1 MIIACAGVTLF
12 SHPCEFIGNREPC
25 AAFGICYTEGA
36 MQIIDNKTID
46 ANRTKPILNVAEF
59 CRRYRLDKAE
69 EVRLRKLFGEFASRH
84 ELLMNAQRKP
94 NFR

>member
-1 MIIACAGVTLF
+1 M
-12 SHPCEFIGNREPC
+12 HPRFPSG
-25 AAFGICYTEGA
+25 YTEGA
-36 MQIIDNKTID
+36 MQIINNKTID
-46 ANRTKPILNVAEF
+46 GNRTKPILNVAEF

-69 EVRLRKLFGEFASRH
+69 ETRLRKLFGEFASRH